1 MTGRARGVVLYDAD
15 CGFCKWS
22 LGKILAWDRPGR
34 LRAVAIQSAEG
45 ERLLAELSPEAKLA
59 SWHLVDE
66 AGTLHSAGAAAEP
79 LARMLP
85 GGRPLAAVF
94 RAFPGLTEG
103 AYRYVAE
110 NRDRWPRLL
119 RINASCEPRQR

>member
-45 ERLLAELSPEAKLA
+45 EHLLAELSPEAGLA
-59 SWHLVDE
+59 SWHLVDQ
-66 AGTLHSAGAAAEP
+66 AGTLHSAGAAAEH

-85 GGRPLAAVF
+85 GGRPLAAVL
-94 RAFPGLTEG
+94 RALPRLPER
-103 AYRYVAE
+103 AYHHLAD
-110 NRDRWPRLL
+110 NLDRWPRLL
-119 RINASCEPRQR
+119 RLDASS